1 MPIDDRS
8 DFDPFL
14 SLSQLCELTDC
25 IGLAT
30 SEGRQA
36 FREDML
42 LARIFFWDRRLTGT
56 GRESPEQK
64 ERAERLS
71 EVMHA
76 ALAIF
81 SASRCTPP

>member
-1 MPIDDRS
+1 MSIDNRS
-8 DFDPFL
+8 DVDPFL
-14 SLSQLCELTDC
+14 SLSQLCELTVR
-25 IGLAT
+25 IRLAT
-30 SEGRQA
+30 AEGRQA

-81 SASRCTPP
+81 SASRCPPP